1 MMLVLAGNWVASL
14 VPQAPV
20 TRRAVL
26 KAAIATT
33 AATTSTAA
41 QADLGESGRLRENI
55 GQSAKGDGVQILL
68 NDLSY
73 TELNSCPPNFYIPQK
88 GGPWDC
94 IEISAT
100 AVNQGKRD
108 VSAAAVFGQVRD
120 AEGYSCLSTALDA
133 TQKTGIASLG
143 AVPQGSSRVSFVVA
157 IQGRSPRPLSLAG
170 FKASYRNAAIESTFK
185 PFDPCEID
193 SSACED
199 DEEQPENAK
208 KTISQTGLF
217 GAQY

>member
-1 MMLVLAGNWVASL
+1 MGLHRNLRH
-14 VPQAPV
+14 
-20 TRRAVL
+20 RR
-26 KAAIATT
+26 
-33 AATTSTAA
+33 
-41 QADLGESGRLRENI
+41 ESGKE
-55 GQSAKGDGVQILL
+55 S
-68 NDLSY
+68 
-73 TELNSCPPNFYIPQK
+73 
-88 GGPWDC
+88 
-94 IEISAT
+94 
-100 AVNQGKRD
+100 

-217 GAQY
+217 GRSIDRGSERDAFRTSDMGPAPTAMPTAMPAYLAMSARSTLGSSRYAPAGARDMAGPHHRALLL